1 MKTETHQ
8 NEARTAAKRLA
19 KEMWVVY
26 SELVKVGFREDQSLA
41 LLLKLIAL
49 EKE

>member
-8 NEARTAAKRLA
+8 NESRTAAERLA
-19 KEMWVVY
+19 RELWVVY

-41 LLLKLIAL
+41 LLLKLL
-49 EKE
+49 EEE